1 MKSKW
6 PSCCA
11 GLKVTGATITI
22 AYIMSFLRFCQSLV
36 SMFLLGFWLCWIQ
49 ARREAVSNKQ
59 VYLEDPRQAVASR
72 WTGRGPVV
80 VVGQQ
85 SCTRCGCWSVRTT
98 FQQTNQMDDPQAHR
112 LSGPGFGTWLGR
124 QEPTQS
130 LSSP

>member
-1 MKSKW
+1 MCKI
-6 PSCCA
+6 
-11 GLKVTGATITI
+11 LKVTGATITI
-22 AYIMSFLRFCQSLV
+22 ACIMNLLRFCQSLV

-49 ARREAVSNKQ
+49 ARREAVSNKH

-98 FQQTNQMDDPQAHR
+98 LQQANQMDDPQAHR

-124 QEPTQS
+124 QAPTQS